1 METSVINRPP
11 AEVATFDELTAQ
23 VHKLDQFYR
32 HLMTEETDYGVVP
45 GTKKPSLY
53 KAGAELLRIWAGL
66 SPQFEVNGSGSDLET
81 GIFSYEVKC
90 SLWNAEGRLIGE
102 GVGNCNSLESKYRFR
117 WAWPSEVPVNFDRD
131 NAVKKTVKL
140 KNGNQVTQY
149 QVNNP
154 NPQDLGNTI
163 LKMAKKRAFVDAIL
177 TVTGASRIFTQDVE
191 DMAENQTN
199 AHPTPVVQAKVVKEK
214 PPASN
219 PAAQKPDQ
227 QPSTTAGQ
235 QEGDGDLAPTD
246 TGEAP
251 PQEAP
256 ARSGTTI
263 TNMGQMLQAAR
274 EDFGYSKDTTL
285 MVLGVKA
292 IEELVL
298 LPWEAYKQLKQHA
311 ARTVAARVGAS
322 QGA

>member
-1 METSVINRPP
+1 MTDDKGTSVISRPP
-11 AEVATFDELTAQ
+11 AEVASFDELTAQ

-32 HLMTEETDYGVVP
+32 HLMTQDTDYGVVP

-66 SPQFEVNGSGSDLET
+66 SPQFEVNAGGTDLET

-90 SLWNAEGRLIGE
+90 SLWNDQGRLIGE

-117 WAWPSEVPVNFDRD
+117 WAWPSELPVNFDKD

-191 DMAENQTN
+191 DMEPIHSNGGTTQPTTKPEAQQKTNEVEGEYKAVDESATAEGPRD
-199 AHPTPVVQAKVVKEK
+199 PTTVK
-214 PPASN
+214 
-219 PAAQKPDQ
+219 
-227 QPSTTAGQ
+227 TV
-235 QEGDGDLAPTD
+235 GDLLTFCKD
-246 TGEAP
+246 
-251 PQEAP
+251 
-256 ARSGTTI
+256 
-263 TNMGQMLQAAR
+263 
-274 EDFGYSKDTTL
+274 DFRMTKAQVL
-285 MVLGVKA
+285 AELGVKDVSE
-292 IEELVL
+292 ISQ
-298 LPWEAYKQLKQHA
+298 LPAECYTIIA
-311 ARTVAARVGAS
+311 AVRQEPPKDTNA
-322 QGA
+322 

>member
-1 METSVINRPP
+1 VIERNQKGELMADEKGTGLITRPP
-11 AEVATFDELTAQ
+11 AEVASFDELTAQ

-32 HLMTEETDYGVVP
+32 HLMTQDTDYGVLP

-66 SPQFEVNGSGSDLET
+66 SPQFEVNSDGSNLEA

-90 SLWNAEGRLIGE
+90 SLSNDQGRLIGE

-117 WAWPSEVPVNFDRD
+117 WAWPSELPANFDKE

-191 DMAENQTN
+191 DLPETGIAPIVSAEEQKPKEAPKTEQSAEVNGEYKTVDE
-199 AHPTPVVQAKVVKEK
+199 ATGAKG
-214 PPASN
+214 PRN
-219 PAAQKPDQ
+219 PA
-227 QPSTTAGQ
+227 TAKTV
-235 QEGDGDLAPTD
+235 GDLLTFCK
-246 TGEAP
+246 
-251 PQEAP
+251 
-256 ARSGTTI
+256 
-263 TNMGQMLQAAR
+263 
-274 EDFGYSKDTTL
+274 EDFGMTKAQ
-285 MVLGVKA
+285 VLAEIGVKDVSE
-292 IEELVL
+292 ISQ
-298 LPWEAYKQLKQHA
+298 LPAECYTIIA
-311 ARTVAARVGAS
+311 AVREQPPKDADA
-322 QGA
+322 